1 MHRLSSFVKSPSSS
15 SKTPA
20 VDENDD
26 NRSASTIIQAE
37 PLPTPSLKIKRV
49 DNYYSRWSKSW
60 TYRVGCCDIV
70 MYDTQLMYFLDICVE
85 HELQE
90 HS

>member
-1 MHRLSSFVKSPSSS
+1 MHHFSSLVKSPSSS
-15 SKTPA
+15 PWTPI

-26 NRSASTIIQAE
+26 NQSASTIFRGG

-49 DNYYSRWSKSW
+49 DHYFSRWSDSRA
-60 TYRVGCCDIV
+60 YRVSCCDIV
-70 MYDTQLMYFLDICVE
+70 MYGTQLMYFLDIFVE
-85 HELQE
+85 HELQK